1 MPNTKQIRMED
12 MSVAYLTALCAANG
26 YNIYTSNHDNEGVDR
41 TISCKD
47 FPAEGCLIKSARID
61 IQLKSSSS
69 PDIIW
74 RNDDGSLSYRL
85 EVKNYESLRDVN
97 RAIPL
102 ILVVLYMHND
112 ENLWIEHNIDF
123 LKITRCAYWI
133 SLRGWKPTKL
143 RERISI
149 TIPAENLLTKESL
162 KEIMIKVAKG
172 EGPNL

>member
-1 MPNTKQIRMED
+1 
-12 MSVAYLTALCAANG
+12 
-26 YNIYTSNHDNEGVDR
+26 
-41 TISCKD
+41 
-47 FPAEGCLIKSARID
+47 
-61 IQLKSSSS
+61 
-69 PDIIW
+69 
-74 RNDDGSLSYRL
+74 
-85 EVKNYESLRDVN
+85 
-97 RAIPL
+97 
-102 ILVVLYMHND
+102 MHND